1 VNKEQAH
8 KLLDE
13 HREMES
19 ESTQSSKSPEH
30 SWICGDLG
38 TTLPKHA
45 QSIGENGFYARIQ
58 GVHMAQGA
66 TVGE

>member
-1 VNKEQAH
+1 MNKQQAH

-13 HREMES
+13 QREGIRIHPIIEV
-19 ESTQSSKSPEH
+19 TKAL
-30 SWICGDLG
+30 WICGDLG
-38 TTLPKHA
+38 GTLPKHA
-45 QSIGENGFYARIQ
+45 QSVGENGFYARIQ